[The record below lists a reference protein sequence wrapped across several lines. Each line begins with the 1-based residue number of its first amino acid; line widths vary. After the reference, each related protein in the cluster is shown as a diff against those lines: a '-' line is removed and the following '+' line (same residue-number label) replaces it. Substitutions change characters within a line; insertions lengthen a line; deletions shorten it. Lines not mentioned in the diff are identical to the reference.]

1 MSDYIDNVAVRRR
14 ERLIAAFLEFEEE
27 CLAKGIQI
35 MYENSINT
43 ASKIFDRFYNSEKPQ
58 FIDVLI
64 AEMQSGKTATMCALI
79 KQVINSHIPI
89 KNIFVI
95 GCLSDNQWLDDT
107 KNRLPSKYVAEIY
120 HRPQLYSKENAEKFK
135 NLRDTLLIFDE
146 AHLACKKNQTFSKFL
161 TDVGLTKDYCME
173 NNVRI
178 LEVSATP
185 DGVLEECIKLGY
197 IDKPTRMDPGEGYTG
212 IKFLKENN
220 RLREYKDLCPLDKD
234 KIFDSE
240 KFVENVKDLEECIFS
255 FGRPL
260 YHIIRTKGPEM
271 ETALQVYFEGR
282 CNFINFNCENK
293 ETLKLNNVKNNFPDK
308 HTIIFIK
315 EFWRQAKTLCEIFG
329 GEEEKYIKNIGV
341 LYDRYA
347 KVKNDSS
354 LCQSLVGRACG
365 YNRHNAII
373 FTNSESVN
381 NYLNAWERLWENIE
395 NWKSNTL
402 KVNAGKRNLKP
413 TKIGSMSPTRSVSE
427 NNGLQYTLEW
437 FETHDQAKNYIKET
451 LDVPRGP
458 NKRTQNQNGFIEA
471 TIKKQTKVWS
481 FEEINN
487 NVWKGDANNKY
498 WYYPCYTDITDNST
512 LRFVVIH
519 RKID

>member
-1 MSDYIDNVAVRRR
+1 MSDYIDREASCRR
-14 ERLIAAFLEFEEE
+14 EKFIGAFGEFEAI
-27 CLAKGIQI
+27 CNNNGKKII
-35 MYENSINT
+35 FENSEIT
-43 ASKIFDRFYNSEKPQ
+43 ASKIFDRFYNKENPK

-64 AEMQSGKTATMCALI
+64 AEMQAGKTATMCALI
-79 KQVINSHIPI
+79 KQIVNSEIII

-95 GCLSDNQWLDDT
+95 GCVSDTQWIEDT
-107 KNRLPSKYVAEIY
+107 KERLPTDIVGIY
-120 HRPQLYSKENAEKFK
+120 HRSQLNSKENAEKFR

-146 AHLACKKNQTFSKFL
+146 AHLACKKNQTFAKFL
-161 TDVGLTKDYCME
+161 DDVGLTEYYCDK

-185 DGVLEECIKLGY
+185 DGVLGESIKLEY
-197 IDKPTRMDPGEGYTG
+197 IDEPTIMYPGEGYTG

-220 RLREYKDLCPLDKD
+220 RLREYKDLGPLDEHK
-234 KIFDSE
+234 KIDMK
-240 KFVENVKDLEECIFS
+240 KFAENVKDLEECIFS
-255 FGRPL
+255 FERPV

-271 ETALQVYFEGR
+271 ETALQIYFGER
-282 CNFINFNCENK
+282 CNFIHYDCENK
-293 ETLKLNNVKNNFPDK
+293 ETLDNVKNNFPEK

-315 EFWRQAKTLCEIFG
+315 EFWRQAKTLCEFFG
-329 GEEEKYIKNIGV
+329 GEEERYIKNIGV

-347 KVKNDSS
+347 KIRNDSS

-381 NYLNAWERLWENIE
+381 NYLDAWERLWKNPK

-402 KVNAGKRNLKP
+402 KVTDGKQNLKP
-413 TKIGSMSPTRSVSE
+413 TKIGSLSTDETVSE
-427 NNGLQYTLEW
+427 NNALHYTLEY
-437 FETHDQAKNYIKET
+437 FETHDQAKNYIKDT
-451 LDVPRGP
+451 LGVPRGP
-458 NKRTQNQNGFIEA
+458 NKRSENENGFIEV
-471 TIKKQTKVWS
+471 TIKRQTKVWS

-487 NVWKGDANNKY
+487 NDWKGAANNKY

-512 LRFVVIH
+512 LRYVVIH
-519 RKID
+519 RKIE